1 MAPITLKSPPELAAM
16 REGGRLLAQV
26 LRLLADMVEPGMS
39 TRDLD
44 RAAAQYLEE
53 HGARAAFKGYR
64 GFPASIC
71 TSLNEE
77 VVHGIPGPRKLKEGD
92 LLKIDAG
99 VVWDGFF
106 SDAAVSVPVGE
117 VSDEVLRLMR
127 ATQEAL
133 NAGIAALR
141 PGVRVSRISAAV
153 QKVAEGHGFNVVR
166 DYTGHGIGRAL
177 HEEPK
182 VPNYV
187 SAGVLRHDAVLPKGA
202 TVAIEPMVNVGT
214 HRTQLLPN
222 GWTVV
227 TRDGG
232 LSAHFEHTVAV
243 DESGPVILT
252 LP

>member
-26 LRLLADMVEPGMS
+26 LRLLADMVEPGA
-39 TRDLD
+39 TTGDLD
-44 RAAAQYLEE
+44 RAAGQYIEQ

-64 GFPASIC
+64 GFPANIC

-77 VVHGIPGPRKLKEGD
+77 VVHGIPGSRKLKEGD

-99 VVWDGFF
+99 VIWDGFF
-106 SDAAVSVPVGE
+106 SDAALTVPVGE
-117 VSDEVLRLMR
+117 VGDEVLRLMR

-141 PGVRVSRISAAV
+141 PGVRVSQISAAV

-177 HEEPK
+177 HEDPK

-187 SAGVLRHDAVLPKGA
+187 SAGLLRHDAVLPKGA
-202 TVAIEPMVNVGT
+202 AVAIEPMVNVGT
-214 HRTQLLPN
+214 HRTRILPN

-243 DESGPVILT
+243 DDTGPVILT